1 MFTFR
6 PSPARHSQNWR
17 ESCKPEKYGATAAAP
32 AALTEAFPLMLKEDN
47 VRQPTWAM
55 EMRRNSQVSGGGTVD
70 DRHSVVSPKI
80 TKSFSE
86 SHTSSHAAR
95 HTENFKRA
103 TQEFEDW
110 LAVGKVQQGEPTTA
124 QQPDLSWWFHDERLA
139 AKTPFAAVVPC
150 PARLSMEKAQQAVA
164 AVIDAFAFPTFYVQT
179 LPVGATLSDVAQAFV
194 KRPAHL
200 PEERRYRNA
209 EKTGVYAYTAVP
221 CHGGRDA
228 MRLVMQSS
236 ALKDALREVP
246 CLLLNDYRP
255 LTPLCLRC
263 LVVAGRCVAAE
274 VACDEA
280 YAPLFGI
287 YPNNTD
293 AAKTGDTNHSCD
305 AHMTAGRRCSASA
318 AACHHRLTILTGED
332 GEGTVQRTASDVV
345 AYGLQSYVEEVL
357 GQSLG
362 NRAYTAVLLAEVKGF
377 DPHVLRP
384 RVSDPPFWP
393 LMGCEQLQLRRPPFE
408 ENSLQFFI
416 LSLEPAD
423 PGPFEAFGPEEL
435 HAISHYVLERAT
447 AGAFLPPVVRFLDG
461 HEVERAAA
469 RLPCSPTPL
478 SVSRSPVA
486 GASEKKTNDKSRHH
500 LSSTLHKP
508 ANVASEISGG
518 SSRATS
524 ATDISSSAG
533 PQRTQSHRH
542 GDGEARPL
550 NAEAAEAAP
559 EPLNARSHR
568 PPPRMITS
576 LSSTALVTES
586 LMVATQRVASIPRS
600 VDSRRAAQCHFD
612 PNNVQAP
619 TSSFALQDGD
629 STHKDTYATATSQS
643 YTSDALRS
651 ISGSSRVSCT
661 GSGRLPPRVS
671 SFDRSTSAAAA
682 APVTGTE
689 AIPRLPA
696 RHEGHSVSAPSSRVD
711 ALSNH
716 VLTSPLACHRESIVV
731 GAPRS
736 EKTLVS
742 PIRTT
747 MVVGRTDGERST
759 SAASSC
765 SSHLP
770 ERCFSTAA
778 SSLRDRCQSNV
789 ARCGSDTQRA
799 TDLLSLRPSLPPRRQ
814 LSVIGAAPATAA
826 AAATSVHTS
835 SISDNT
841 SSENCVVASSTKSSQ
856 NPMVVSSHRSTTAKE
871 TIMAATPGTEQ
882 TTTAED
888 LVLPSRLSS
897 EDVAMVVS
905 RSLPSRMAS
914 FSSFSMTQ
922 SMNSSNPKSHSSAP
936 PSTVTKSASSLS
948 PAFLV
953 GESCRRHRSR
963 NSNTNNF
970 PVTSSR
976 PEDISML
983 QPPVEPCP
991 SPEKATSTEEVAAAE
1006 RIASAAQEL
1015 ETTLAPASWI
1025 AQEGSP
1031 SGPRDQDSG
1040 KASTPES
1047 LQYSAD
1053 DCTGNVEHESNQRTD
1068 DRDDKAEKGQPSEEA
1083 FEVGERAFMCFSS
1096 ILPSASLCRARDSV
1110 VRSRPRETS
1119 TMLPSSRHS
1128 VVRGAESDKYSSSMQ
1143 KDKQE
1148 DDETRT
1154 SYTSSRFQNKAAA
1167 EEADKAS
1174 HRSSIRP
1181 SRSTTSYHNLG
1192 VGPEAPEE
1200 ELAATEGTHWAE
1212 VARDTVEAAAASSC
1226 GRDDDAPS
1234 QHGAK
1239 RGAVS
1244 AVYEKENGYEDVT
1257 PGDEAATAGLLAIGS
1272 EEQPARSRHNFAAS
1286 KQCKAS
1292 SCFSSFEKSEDTIVH
1307 DDGEEAGS
1315 AYYCHYTRHADGC
1328 SEQQVIN
1335 SADLE
1340 SRISTALSAVSTQT
1354 TGRRQWVSRTASE
1367 ANERPPSNAPS
1378 WGPSTDIAGTQYE
1391 SGIES
1396 ESTSSLRLPVP
1407 PCKAATTGT
1416 VQEKPARPAAASD
1429 SSRCS
1434 VFATSSAA
1442 YSFATG
1448 QAPSTTQI
1456 YGSRGRSQDSQWIQ
1470 GMMGAPPSVQSLQ
1483 QHTSHMV

>member
-6 PSPARHSQNWR
+6 PSPARHSQSWR
-17 ESCKPEKYGATAAAP
+17 ESCKPEKYGATAAAST
-32 AALTEAFPLMLKEDN
+32 ALAEAFPLMLREDN

-55 EMRRNSQVSGGGTVD
+55 EMRRNSQFSGGGAVD
-70 DRHSVVSPKI
+70 DGHSVVSPKT

-86 SHTSSHAAR
+86 SRASSHAAR

-103 TQEFEDW
+103 TPEFEDW
-110 LAVGKVQQGEPTTA
+110 LAVGKVQQGELTTA
-124 QQPDLSWWFHDERLA
+124 QQTDLSWWFHDERLA

-150 PARLSMEKAQQAVA
+150 PARMSMEKAQQAVA

-221 CHGGRDA
+221 CRGGRDA
-228 MRLVMQSS
+228 MKLVMQSS

-280 YAPLFGI
+280 YAPLFGL
-287 YPNNTD
+287 YPNNTG
-293 AAKTGDTNHSCD
+293 AAGTGDTNHASD
-305 AHMTAGRRCSASA
+305 AHMTAGRRCGASV
-318 AACHHRLTILTGED
+318 AACHHRLTTLTGED

-362 NRAYTAVLLAEVKGF
+362 NRAYTAVLSAEVKGF

-393 LMGCEQLQLRRPPFE
+393 LMGREPLQLRRPPFE

-435 HAISHYVLERAT
+435 HAISHYVLERAK

-478 SVSRSPVA
+478 SVRRSPVA
-486 GASEKKTNDKSRHH
+486 EASEKEGNGKSRHH
-500 LSSTLHKP
+500 SSVTLPKP
-508 ANVASEISGG
+508 ANVASEISGA
-518 SSRATS
+518 SSRGTS

-533 PQRTQSHRH
+533 PQRTQSHR
-542 GDGEARPL
+542 DGEAG
-550 NAEAAEAAP
+550 P
-559 EPLNARSHR
+559 EPLNAPSHR

-586 LMVATQRVASIPRS
+586 LMVATERVASIPRS
-600 VDSRRAAQCHFD
+600 VDSRRAAQRHFD
-612 PNNVQAP
+612 SNNVQAP

-629 STHKDTYATATSQS
+629 STHEDAYATATYQS

-689 AIPRLPA
+689 AMPRLPA
-696 RHEGHSVSAPSSRVD
+696 RHEGYSVSAPSSRVD
-711 ALSNH
+711 VLSNH
-716 VLTSPLACHRESIVV
+716 VLTPSLACHRESSVV

-747 MVVGRTDGERST
+747 MVVGRTDGEST

-778 SSLRDRCQSNV
+778 NSLSDRCQSNV

-814 LSVIGAAPATAA
+814 LSVIGAASATAA

-841 SSENCVVASSTKSSQ
+841 SSENCVVASSAKSSR

-871 TIMAATPGTEQ
+871 TIVAAAPGTEQ

-888 LVLPSRLSS
+888 PVLPSRLSA
-897 EDVAMVVS
+897 EDMPMVAS

-914 FSSFSMTQ
+914 FSAFSMTQ
-922 SMNSSNPKSHSSAP
+922 SMNSSNPKSRSSAP
-936 PSTVTKSASSLS
+936 PSTATKSSSSLS

-953 GESCRRHRSR
+953 GESCRRPRSR

-970 PVTSSR
+970 PVASSR
-976 PEDISML
+976 PEDISMV

-1006 RIASAAQEL
+1006 RIASAAQESSP
-1015 ETTLAPASWI
+1015 TLAPASWI
-1025 AQEGSP
+1025 TQEGSP
-1031 SGPRDQDSG
+1031 SGPRDQDSVE
-1040 KASTPES
+1040 ASTPGSRMAQSSSSVPEP

-1053 DCTGNVEHESNQRTD
+1053 DCTGNVEHESNQHTD
-1068 DRDDKAEKGQPSEEA
+1068 DRDDKGEKGQPSEEA

-1096 ILPSASLCRARDSV
+1096 ILPSASLCRARGSV

-1143 KDKQE
+1143 NDKQE
-1148 DDETRT
+1148 DDKRRT

-1174 HRSSIRP
+1174 HRSSIPP
-1181 SRSTTSYHNLG
+1181 SRSATSYHDLG
-1192 VGPEAPEE
+1192 VGLEVPEE
-1200 ELAATEGTHWAE
+1200 ELAVTEGTHWAE
-1212 VARDTVEAAAASSC
+1212 EARDTVEAEAATSC
-1226 GRDDDAPS
+1226 GGDNDSPS

-1239 RGAVS
+1239 KGAVS
-1244 AVYEKENGYEDVT
+1244 AVYEEEDGYEDVT
-1257 PGDEAATAGLLAIGS
+1257 PGDEAATAELQAVGS
-1272 EEQPARSRHNFAAS
+1272 EEQPARSRHNLTAFN
-1286 KQCKAS
+1286 QCKAP
-1292 SCFSSFEKSEDTIVH
+1292 SCFSSFEKSENTIVH

-1315 AYYCHYTRHADGC
+1315 AYHYHYTRHTDGC
-1328 SEQQVIN
+1328 SEQQVMN

-1340 SRISTALSAVSTQT
+1340 SRISTALSAASTQT
-1354 TGRRQWVSRTASE
+1354 TGRRQWVSRPASE
-1367 ANERPPSNAPS
+1367 ANRRPPSNAPS
-1378 WGPSTDIAGTQYE
+1378 WGPSTDIAGAQHE
-1391 SGIES
+1391 SSDIES
-1396 ESTSSLRLPVP
+1396 ESTSSLMLPVP
-1407 PCKAATTGT
+1407 PCKVATTGT
-1416 VQEKPARPAAASD
+1416 VEEKSARASAASN

-1442 YSFATG
+1442 YSFATA
-1448 QAPSTTQI
+1448 QAPSTTDLWL
-1456 YGSRGRSQDSQWIQ
+1456 SQSFTRFSVDS
-1470 GMMGAPPSVQSLQ
+1470 GHDGAPASVQSLQ
-1483 QHTSHMV
+1483 QHTSRMV